1 MVKNY
6 DIKLLVNDEE
16 IGLTPFPAEFLTNVV
31 IAAVSSLKDVD
42 VIETLELYEDDGNT
56 KIVVNNERIT
66 ITTFPND
73 YVTNTI
79 NGLLSTLRGV
89 DNIKTAKID
98 IKAVG

>member
-1 MVKNY
+1 MAKNY

-16 IGLTPFPAEFLTNVV
+16 IDLTPFPAEFLTNVV

-42 VIETLELYEDDGNT
+42 DIENLELYVDGGNT
-56 KIVVNNERIT
+56 KIVVNNEIIPIT
-66 ITTFPND
+66 AFPND
-73 YVTNTI
+73 YVANTI